1 MKEKL
6 GRILKG
12 NFYVA
17 AVIAL
22 VGTVSGFL
30 LCTMF
35 LMENIILMLAPLWL
49 FVIFA
54 VMYFVLDFI
63 PQISGKWYVKLGVM
77 AAVAVVL
84 AALLI
89 LLG

>member
-54 VMYFVLDFI
+54 VMYLVLDFI
-63 PQISGKWYVKLGVM
+63 PQTSGKWYIKLGAM

>member
-63 PQISGKWYVKLGVM
+63 PQTSGKWYVTLGVM